1 MFMEHMKRCRL
12 ISSSVGVQVQ
22 GGCKVDLNIPTMSMD
37 SNVIIASPVVEPHD
51 GIEFES
57 HEDAY
62 TFYKEYAKSV
72 GFGTAKLSSRRSRA
86 SKEFIDAKFSCIR
99 YGNKQQSDDAINPRP
114 SPKIGCKA
122 SMHVKRK
129 QNGKWYIYSFVKEHN
144 HDLLP
149 DQAHFFRSHRNADPL
164 KNDVRIRR
172 RKNLATVSKL
182 FSAYQNVEC
191 LERYLRNQHDIGRN
205 LILESGDAEMLLEH
219 FMQMQ
224 GENPKFF
231 YAVDLNE
238 EHRLRNVFWV
248 DAKGMEDYS
257 KFNDA
262 ISFDITYFSNK
273 YKIPLV
279 LFIGVNHHTQPTL
292 LGCALIADETV
303 YTFVWLMQTWFIAM
317 GEQAPRVILTDQ
329 NNAIK
334 AAVAAVFP
342 GTRHCFC
349 LSYVMEKVPRQLEFL
364 GMWHDSFME
373 KFNKCIFKSWSEE
386 QFDKRWWKLID
397 KFNLRQVDWIQ
408 SLYEDRMYWVPT
420 FVRDISFAGLSR
432 TSRLESLNSSF
443 DKYVQRETSLRDFME
458 RYREILEDRY
468 EEEAKANFDAWHE
481 TPELK
486 SPSPFEKQMS
496 LVYTQEIF
504 KKFQVEVLGAAAC
517 HLKKENEDET
527 STTYSVKDFEDNQ
540 NYVVKWNESKSDIY
554 CLCQSFEY
562 KGYLCRHAIV
572 VLQMSGV
579 FSIPPKYVLQRWTN
593 AAMSRH
599 SIGEKLDNVQRKVRR
614 YNDLCRRAIILG
626 EEGSLSEQSYNAAL
640 SAIKEALKQCA
651 SLNNSLE
658 NNARPDTSAVS
669 GVCTVD
675 AENQCSNASNFE
687 VSNHKVTP
695 ANRASGRAGAGKE
708 AASKKGKVHQT
719 EAASVGTQGGFHQME
734 LSGPNMMQQLQNVV
748 PAHIHNMNLVPP
760 PAMFQNV
767 SSAAAAAAAAQFH
780 NMAAAASTAHL
791 HHNPRLPR

>member
-12 ISSSVGVQVQ
+12 ISSSVENQVL
-22 GGCKVDLNIPTMSMD
+22 GGCKVDLNIPTMSSSMD
-37 SNVIIASPVVEPHD
+37 NSNVIIPNPIVEPHD

-129 QNGKWYIYSFVKEHN
+129 Q
-144 HDLLP
+144 D
-149 DQAHFFRSHRNADPL
+149 D
-164 KNDVRIRR
+164 
-172 RKNLATVSKL
+172 
-182 FSAYQNVEC
+182 
-191 LERYLRNQHDIGRN
+191 
-205 LILESGDAEMLLEH
+205 ESL
-219 FMQMQ
+219 
-224 GENPKFF
+224 
-231 YAVDLNE
+231 
-238 EHRLRNVFWV
+238 
-248 DAKGMEDYS
+248 
-257 KFNDA
+257 
-262 ISFDITYFSNK
+262 
-273 YKIPLV
+273 
-279 LFIGVNHHTQPTL
+279 
-292 LGCALIADETV
+292 

-334 AAVAAVFP
+334 TAVAAVFP
-342 GTRHCFC
+342 STRHYFC
-349 LSYVMEKVPRQLEFL
+349 LWHVMEKVPRQLEFL
-364 GMWHDSFME
+364 GMWHDSVMK
-373 KFNKCIFKSWSEE
+373 KFSKCIFKSWSEG
-386 QFDKRWWKLID
+386 QFEKRWWKLIE
-397 KFNLRQVDWIQ
+397 KFNLRQVEWIQ

-420 FVRDISFAGLSR
+420 FVRDISFAGLST
-432 TSRLESLNSSF
+432 TSRLESLNSLF

-496 LVYTQEIF
+496 LVYTHEIF

-517 HLKKENEDET
+517 HLKKENEDGT
-527 STTYSVKDFEDNQ
+527 STTYAVKDFEDSQ
-540 NYVVKWNESKSDIY
+540 NYIVQWNESKSDIF

-579 FSIPPKYVLQRWTN
+579 FSIPSKYVLQRWTN

-599 SIGEKLDNVQRKVRR
+599 PIGEKLDNVQRKVRR

-651 SLNNSLE
+651 NLTNSLE
-658 NNARPDTSAVS
+658 NNTRPDTSAVVG

-675 AENQCSNASNFE
+675 AENQCSNASTYE
-687 VSNHKVTP
+687 VSDVKVTP
-695 ANRASGRAGAGKE
+695 THSVSERPEPGKE
-708 AASKKGKVHQT
+708 TASKKGKLHQTT
-719 EAASVGTQGGFHQME
+719 EAASVVTHQGSFHQTE
-734 LSGPNMMQQLQNVV
+734 FSGSNMMQQLQNVV
-748 PAHIHNMNLVPP
+748 VPTQLHNMNMMPP
-760 PAMFQNV
+760 PPPTAMFQTV
-767 SSAAAAAAAAQFH
+767 SVAQFH
-780 NMAAAASTAHL
+780 NMAAAAAAAAASTTHL
-791 HHNPRLPR
+791 HHNNPSLPR